1 MNLLNPI
8 SRKEDMNKS
17 SQKYEC
23 KMSLESKNNK
33 KRRKNLSISLNE
45 DENFNENWAKQDLIK
60 STIFKK

>member
-17 SQKYEC
+17 NHKNDFKQGTSSKSQ
-23 KMSLESKNNK
+23 K

-45 DENFNENWAKQDLIK
+45 DEDLN
-60 STIFKK
+60 